1 MHFTTEDLLN
11 VTFASEPLPLV
22 ELAMALVACQ
32 RTDEQA
38 VFGRWRGRTAREL
51 PGSRV
56 RPLLDLL
63 RPDGDNPQ
71 FVEPYERTL
80 EEGLSAVRGAG
91 PRLTA
96 EELGRTAAR
105 APGSASWLRALWGQD
120 REAWDQLDGAIRAA
134 YEVLVA
140 PHWPRIRQ
148 SFQADVAWR
157 ARLLAAHGIKA
168 CLASTHPRA
177 GWTGSAFE
185 VGVRPDYEV
194 RLAGRGLVLMPSPF
208 WTGRPLLA
216 EGPEGPSGAYL
227 LMYPALTPLPLI
239 GAGPA
244 EGALDALLGRTRA
257 AVLQLLVQQRTTS
270 ELARDLD
277 ISLPSVS
284 EHTRTLRAAGLIT
297 TRRDGK
303 AVLHSATG
311 LGVDLLHSGG

>member
-1 MHFTTEDLLN
+1 MLRVHFTAEDLFN
-11 VTFASEPLPLV
+11 VTFANEPLPLV
-22 ELAMALVACQ
+22 ELGMALVASQ
-32 RTDEQA
+32 RVDEQA
-38 VFGRWRGRTAREL
+38 VFGRWRAKAAREL
-51 PGSRV
+51 PGRT

-71 FVEPYERTL
+71 FVEPYSPTL
-80 EEGLSAVRGAG
+80 EEGLADVRDAA
-91 PRLTA
+91 PLLTG
-96 EELGRTAAR
+96 EELHRTAAR
-105 APGSASWLRALWGQD
+105 AHGSTTWLRALWRQD
-120 REAWDQLDGAIRAA
+120 REAWDRLDDAIRSA
-134 YEVLVA
+134 YEVLIA

-157 ARLLAAHGIKA
+157 TRLLAAHGIKA
-168 CLASTHPRA
+168 ALASTHPAARWNGTVFEA
-177 GWTGSAFE
+177 GGP
-185 VGVRPDYEV
+185 PDYDAE
-194 RLAGRGLVLMPSPF
+194 LGGHGLILMPSPF

-216 EGPEGPSGAYL
+216 GHPSGAHVL
-227 LMYPALTPLPLI
+227 LYPALTPLPLV
-239 GAGPA
+239 GPGPA

>member
-1 MHFTTEDLLN
+1 MHFTAEDLFN
-11 VTFASEPLPLV
+11 VTFASEPLPMV
-22 ELAMALVACQ
+22 ELAMALVAWQ
-32 RTDEQA
+32 RTDEAA
-38 VFGRWRGRTAREL
+38 VFGRWRSLATQGL
-51 PGSRV
+51 PGRV

-71 FVEPYERTL
+71 FVEPYARTL
-80 EEGLSAVRGAG
+80 EEGLAAVREAGA
-91 PRLTA
+91 RLTP
-96 EELGRTAAR
+96 EELGRAAAR
-105 APGSASWLRALWGQD
+105 APGGASWLRALWGQD
-120 REAWDQLDGAIRAA
+120 REAWDQLDGALRSA

-157 ARLLAAHGIKA
+157 TRLLAAHGIRA
-168 CLASTHPRA
+168 ALASTHPAA
-177 GWTGSAFE
+177 GWTGTAFE
-185 VGVRPDYEV
+185 VDRDPAYEV
-194 RLAGRGLVLMPSPF
+194 RLAGRGLLLMPSPF

-216 EGPEGPSGAYL
+216 GHPSGRHVL
-227 LMYPALTPLPLI
+227 LYPAMTPLPLV
-239 GAGPA
+239 GPGPA

-257 AVLQLLVQQRTTS
+257 AVLQLLVRQRTTS

-303 AVLHSATG
+303 AVLHAATG